1 MSFIGKYLKIKK
13 TKKKKRSVTRQSQGF
28 IQSRE
33 HLSSSKLV
41 EELNSSCHVLTL
53 KPLTTEDV
61 GTDQSVHT

>member
-13 TKKKKRSVTRQSQGF
+13 QKRKNVVSQGF

-41 EELNSSCHVLTL
+41 EELNSSCQVLTL
-53 KPLTTEDV
+53 KPLTKEDV